1 MANFNETLQ
10 KFSESNKTAEIQI
23 KGQDRPLEVN
33 MVDKK
38 FTAADKEAQNAQ
50 ERGEKERTAL
60 LQDIAVGISN
70 MTKSLVEG
78 LKKLTD
84 PALMGLGL
92 LAGLLL
98 APLVVLASFFKQL
111 AVEVKFFAGLIGKLG
126 GIFKPIKNLFTFL
139 TGLTLGWVD
148 ELKNLKIFE
157 KIKSL
162 FTFLKGIGLSFVDT
176 LADLKIFD
184 RLKTLFSFLKG
195 LGLSFVDTLGDL
207 KIFERLKTL
216 FAFFKG
222 IGLTFVDTLADLKIF
237 ERLKTLFAF
246 FKGLGLS
253 FIDTLADLKI
263 FDRLKTLFSFLKGIG
278 LGFVDTL
285 ADIKVFDKIQ
295 TLFAYI
301 RGLGTKLEFV
311 KDLANITFDKIK
323 LVYNFFKNVAK
334 SLTFFDNIDLT
345 PATKAIQAFRKAFD
359 VVKGGIVGIGGILD
373 TIGVI
378 VKSGVEKVAKAFA
391 TSISVIMKGFDIA
404 KSVFSTIGGLLRG
417 LGSII
422 TVGIGVVVKAFVIG
436 AAGVSKTFDIIKSVF
451 GTIGALLRGIGSII
465 SFGVG
470 AVSKA
475 FALSVT
481 IVTGAFTVIRG
492 VFSTVG
498 SLLRGI
504 ASIVQFGVSTVVT
517 AFGAGVKLI
526 MGAFSVIKTGF
537 TIVGGLAK
545 GVGAVIGLVTSG
557 ISKLVGGIFKIVGFV
572 FSMVQSI
579 GKVASTSASFMKLF
593 GPIFN
598 FAAGIGTT
606 LGKIFLPISII
617 MGIFDFVSG
626 FIDGYSV
633 EGTPAE
639 KITNGIKEGLVS
651 LFDGIFGMP
660 LRMIGAGIAIVA
672 NYLGFDFGVTIE
684 ATINAFVENVKEFIR
699 KGFDLIKGLITGDI
713 SFNDILNK
721 VTKLL
726 KGLVKDVQNWFTGL
740 FTLPSF
746 DTIIEAGKGLF
757 DIVETKMN
765 SFLAIFPTTDQ
776 LVGFLPNFEGILNKV
791 IEVKNKIL
799 AKISTFLSLIP
810 SVDDIM
816 GFFPSFKS
824 ITDKVITVKN
834 LILAKITTLLAL
846 IPTVNGIM
854 GFFPSFSG
862 ITDKVLT
869 LKTNITTK
877 ISELLLLIPSV
888 NDIMGFFPSFS
899 DITTKITNL
908 KELINTEIAEFVKK
922 IPTLEDITGFLPN
935 IDEIITDLKQF
946 GTDAFNKIKELFS
959 FSTIKEKVNEAV
971 KDLFDLGK
979 TVASI
984 AGAMIAG
991 IQGIFG
997 FNSETGIFTVDLTAA
1012 KEAIGNVGAFLSK
1025 LASSLFDGV
1034 KGLFGFGG
1042 DGEGVDD
1049 SEIEKLKKKYSPFK
1063 LLEDFAKS
1071 IKGFFEDIFDMSK
1084 IKGFFSD
1091 IPLIGSFFSSG
1102 GEQSNAGEQQLM
1114 TPISTEGMLRGI
1126 FGEVSILDYLGSIF
1140 KDIISNVVTYLDT
1153 FLGDVL
1159 GDLYDSQKELR
1170 DEAIKESVELQKSI
1184 GRAVSGQEKFLTKA
1198 GRQEAIDER
1207 FEELAKINAR
1217 ILELTPTTTG
1227 ANERTLM
1234 LEENALA
1241 SGARQEGVTIV
1252 DQSTVTNN
1260 DNAPS
1265 IQAIAPTTTE
1275 NQDSGVVGF
1284 LKSLF

>member
-23 KGQDRPLEVN
+23 KGQDKPIEVN

-60 LQDIAVGISN
+60 LQDIAAGISN

-111 AVEVKFFAGLIGKLG
+111 AVEVKFFASLIGKLG

-162 FTFLKGIGLSFVDT
+162 FTFLKGIGLSFVNT

-246 FKGLGLS
+246 FRGLGLT

-345 PATKAIQAFRKAFD
+345 PATKAIQAFRKAFN

-517 AFGAGVKLI
+517 AFGVGVKLI

-537 TIVGGLAK
+537 TVVGGLAK

-557 ISKLVGGIFKIVGFV
+557 VSKLVGGIFKIVGFV

-579 GKVASTSASFMKLF
+579 GKVASASASFMKLF

-606 LGKIFLPISII
+606 LGKIFLPISIL

-626 FIDGYSV
+626 FIDGYSI
-633 EGTPAE
+633 EGTPAA

-672 NYLGFDFGVTIE
+672 NYLGFDFGATIE
-684 ATINAFVENVKEFIR
+684 QSINAFVENVKDFIR
-699 KGFDLIKGLITGDI
+699 KGFDLIKGLITGNV
-713 SFNDILNK
+713 SFSDILNR
-721 VTKLL
+721 VSNLL
-726 KGLVKDVQNWFTGL
+726 KGLVEGTWKWF
-740 FTLPSF
+740 
-746 DTIIEAGKGLF
+746 KGLF
-757 DIVETKMN
+757 QFTP
-765 SFLAIFPTTDQ
+765 SFLPEGTDRVVDIIKGLADGLWSWFKGLFLFTENIITTADAIKPVDGVVGIIKGLAEGLWGWFKGLFQFTADTTKLAD
-776 LVGFLPNFEGILNKV
+776 VMKPVDGVAGILRNLVQGAFNYLKSLFV
-791 IEVKNKIL
+791 FGK
-799 AKISTFLSLIP
+799 STEDTAASLIN
-810 SVDDIM
+810 VF
-816 GFFPSFKS
+816 FFPW
-824 ITDKVITVKN
+824 N
-834 LILAKITTLLAL
+834 LVATL
-846 IPTVNGIM
+846 V
-854 GFFPSFSG
+854 
-862 ITDKVLT
+862 
-869 LKTNITTK
+869 
-877 ISELLLLIPSV
+877 E
-888 NDIMGFFPSFS
+888 
-899 DITTKITNL
+899 
-908 KELINTEIAEFVKK
+908 
-922 IPTLEDITGFLPN
+922 
-935 IDEIITDLKQF
+935 
-946 GTDAFNKIKELFS
+946 
-959 FSTIKEKVNEAV
+959 
-971 KDLFDLGK
+971 
-979 TVASI
+979 
-984 AGAMIAG
+984 GAYNYI
-991 IQGIFG
+991 
-997 FNSETGIFTVDLTAA
+997 
-1012 KEAIGNVGAFLSK
+1012 
-1025 LASSLFDGV
+1025 
-1034 KGLFGFGG
+1034 KGLFGF
-1042 DGEGVDD
+1042 DTSKADTATAD
-1049 SEIEKLKKKYSPFK
+1049 SELKTKGIGGLIVGLLTSAWNYISAFFGFGSDKKSEVDN
-1063 LLEDFAKS
+1063 LTAS
-1071 IKGFFEDIFDMSK
+1071 
-1084 IKGFFSD
+1084 FS
-1091 IPLIGSFFSSG
+1091 LVTL
-1102 GEQSNAGEQQLM
+1102 A
-1114 TPISTEGMLRGI
+1114 
-1126 FGEVSILDYLGSIF
+1126 
-1140 KDIISNVVTYLDT
+1140 SNVVKDVFNAATSKFDEFVASLKTIPIPLPSIDEILAEIPDMIDVFEPIKKF
-1153 FLGDVL
+1153 FLGIEEWIASKLEFFSKPFKAIGEGISATTNAIGGTVD
-1159 GDLYDSQKELR
+1159 
-1170 DEAIKESVELQKSI
+1170 AIKEEAGAIFNKLNPFSDDDTDEQVQNAENIKKI
-1184 GRAVSGQEKFLTKA
+1184 GEQAQRQPIPVTVMNAMGTSALSSSMYGPLNNPYIGSLNSGV
-1198 GRQEAIDER
+1198 GR
-1207 FEELAKINAR
+1207 
-1217 ILELTPTTTG
+1217 
-1227 ANERTLM
+1227 RTLSM
-1234 LEENALA
+1234 EGFA
-1241 SGARQEGVTIV
+1241 GATGMQPQTVIL

-1265 IQAIAPTTTE
+1265 IQAVVPTTTE

>member
-60 LQDIAVGISN
+60 LQDIAAGISN

-246 FKGLGLS
+246 FKGLGLT

-301 RGLGTKLEFV
+301 RSLGTKLEFV

-517 AFGAGVKLI
+517 AFGVGVKLI

-557 ISKLVGGIFKIVGFV
+557 VSKLVGGIFKIVGFV

-579 GKVASTSASFMKLF
+579 GKVASASASFMKLF

-606 LGKIFLPISII
+606 LGKIFLPISIL

-626 FIDGYSV
+626 FIDGYSI
-633 EGTPAE
+633 EGTPAA

-672 NYLGFDFGVTIE
+672 NYLGFDFGATIE
-684 ATINAFVENVKEFIR
+684 QSINAFVENVKDFIR
-699 KGFDLIKGLITGDI
+699 KGFDLIKGLITGDV
-713 SFNDILNK
+713 SFSDILNRVSNLLK
-721 VTKLL
+721 DLVEGVWNWFKGIFKFTTSFLPSGTDNVLDILQGLVNGAWKWFKGLFLFTASFLPAGTDNVLSIL
-726 KGLVKDVQNWFTGL
+726 KGLVEGTWKWF
-740 FTLPSF
+740 
-746 DTIIEAGKGLF
+746 KGLF
-757 DIVETKMN
+757 QFTT
-765 SFLAIFPTTDQ
+765 SFLPEGTDRVVDIIKGLADGLWSWFKGLFLFTENIITTADAIKPVDGVVGIIKGLAEGLWGWFKGLFQFTADTTKLAD
-776 LVGFLPNFEGILNKV
+776 VMKPVDGVAGILRNLVQGAFNYLKSLFV
-791 IEVKNKIL
+791 FGK
-799 AKISTFLSLIP
+799 STEDTAASLIN
-810 SVDDIM
+810 VF
-816 GFFPSFKS
+816 FFPW
-824 ITDKVITVKN
+824 N
-834 LILAKITTLLAL
+834 LVATL
-846 IPTVNGIM
+846 V
-854 GFFPSFSG
+854 
-862 ITDKVLT
+862 
-869 LKTNITTK
+869 
-877 ISELLLLIPSV
+877 E
-888 NDIMGFFPSFS
+888 
-899 DITTKITNL
+899 
-908 KELINTEIAEFVKK
+908 
-922 IPTLEDITGFLPN
+922 
-935 IDEIITDLKQF
+935 
-946 GTDAFNKIKELFS
+946 
-959 FSTIKEKVNEAV
+959 
-971 KDLFDLGK
+971 
-979 TVASI
+979 
-984 AGAMIAG
+984 GAYNYI
-991 IQGIFG
+991 
-997 FNSETGIFTVDLTAA
+997 
-1012 KEAIGNVGAFLSK
+1012 
-1025 LASSLFDGV
+1025 
-1034 KGLFGFGG
+1034 KGLFGF
-1042 DGEGVDD
+1042 DTSKADTATAD
-1049 SEIEKLKKKYSPFK
+1049 SELKTKGIGGLIVGLLTSAWNYISAFFGFGSDKKSEVDN
-1063 LLEDFAKS
+1063 LTAS
-1071 IKGFFEDIFDMSK
+1071 
-1084 IKGFFSD
+1084 FS
-1091 IPLIGSFFSSG
+1091 LVTL
-1102 GEQSNAGEQQLM
+1102 A
-1114 TPISTEGMLRGI
+1114 
-1126 FGEVSILDYLGSIF
+1126 
-1140 KDIISNVVTYLDT
+1140 SNVVKDVFNAATSKFDEFVASLKTIPIPLPSIDEILAEIPDMIDVFEPIRKF
-1153 FLGDVL
+1153 FLGIEEWIASKLEFFSKPFEVL
-1159 GDLYDSQKELR
+1159 GDGITATKDVIGNTV
-1170 DEAIKESVELQKSI
+1170 DVIKEKSTGLFNRALGAVGLGDDPNENIQVAGELNKI
-1184 GRAVSGQEKFLTKA
+1184 GEQAQRQPIPVTIMNAMGTSALSSSMYGPLNNPYIGSLNSGV
-1198 GRQEAIDER
+1198 GR
-1207 FEELAKINAR
+1207 
-1217 ILELTPTTTG
+1217 
-1227 ANERTLM
+1227 RTLSM
-1234 LEENALA
+1234 EEFA
-1241 SGARQEGVTIV
+1241 GVTGMQPQTIIL

-1275 NQDSGVVGF
+1275 NQDGTIMGF
-1284 LKSLF
+1284 IRSVSPFSF